1 MAAVETC
8 PTCGGPIVAVTG
20 ATVSAASVPGV
31 AEQAGSDRDRTA
43 ESRDRA
49 AERRDRGADD
59 RDVLARRHQQAA
71 SDRGQLASDQD
82 QTSSDDD
89 QTASGSDQLSA
100 DADQRAADEEFIA
113 GGDAASYGRGVL
125 ARDKTRRE
133 RGSSSASRDETTA
146 ARELGY
152 IAPAEHEDLLRLA
165 GDDRAH
171 AADDREESAHDRQAA
186 LRNRAESAAAA
197 QRAVE
202 TLEAVSDGFFTLD
215 LEGRF
220 TYLNAQSETFLKRRR
235 EALIG
240 KVVWEAF
247 PEVAG
252 SRFADEYRRALREQV
267 PVRFEETYTPMGRT
281 FEARAYP
288 VTDGLAV
295 YFTDV
300 TGERAS
306 EERLRQGQRLAAIG
320 RVTASVA
327 HDFNNLL
334 TAIGGF
340 AGVGQSTVGD
350 DATRICLDQIA
361 SASERAVALTR
372 QLLVFSREQELS
384 PTAID
389 LNVVVSDLVPVL
401 RQLVPARI
409 ELDCALSSQP
419 VPIFVDRTQLEQ
431 VLLNLVVNSRDAIET
446 TGSITIT
453 TRTDEPPHLPRDAGA
468 ASGWLQVADTGTGI
482 AEELLPLIF
491 EPFFSTKPQQTGAGL
506 GLATIYGIVSQSGGT
521 IVVDS
526 TLGVGTTMT
535 VALPPDRAN

>member
-8 PTCGGPIVAVTG
+8 PTCGGPIVALTG
-20 ATVSAASVPGV
+20 AAVSAASVPGV

-59 RDVLARRHQQAA
+59 RDVLARRHQQSA

-152 IAPAEHEDLLRLA
+152 IAPAEHEDLRRLA

-171 AADDREESAHDRQAA
+171 AAGDREESAHDRQAA
-186 LRNRAESAAAA
+186 LRNRAESVAAA

-220 TYLNAQSETFLKRRR
+220 TYLNAQSETFLERRR

-240 KVVWEAF
+240 KVLWEAF

-252 SRFADEYRRALREQV
+252 SRFADEYRRALRDQV
-267 PVRFEETYTPMGRT
+267 PVRFEETYAPMGRT

-288 VTDGLAV
+288 VSDGLAV

-300 TGERAS
+300 TGERAR

-340 AGVGQSTVGD
+340 AGVGQGTVGD
-350 DATRICLDQIA
+350 DATRTCLDQIA
-361 SASERAVALTR
+361 SASEQRGGVDAATARLLTR
-372 QLLVFSREQELS
+372 AGALPSRHRPQRGRQRSGAGAASAGPCAYRARLC
-384 PTAID
+384 AVIAAGAR
-389 LNVVVSDLVPVL
+389 L
-401 RQLVPARI
+401 RRPHPARAGAA
-409 ELDCALSSQP
+409 EPRRQQP
-419 VPIFVDRTQLEQ
+419 RRDR
-431 VLLNLVVNSRDAIET
+431 NHRIDHDH
-446 TGSITIT
+446 
-453 TRTDEPPHLPRDAGA
+453 DEDRRAPDLPRDATA

-535 VALPPDRAN
+535 VALLPDRAN